1 MKPER
6 PSASLWSPP
15 AWAWLSRWVPTP
27 LSTSRSERLRV
38 VVGALL
44 GILFTAIAS
53 QWWAPAAGVWLVA
66 PIGASAVL
74 VFSAPSSPLA
84 QPWAVVAGNTVSAA
98 VGWCCVQWLS
108 VPLPWAVSVAVAAA
122 IGAMMALRCLHPP
135 GGAMALLMVWLQES
149 HWSFLFFPVFTNS
162 VLLVLVAVLYNHWTH
177 HPYPHKPSPVVSP
190 PAAGQVGRADLD
202 TVVARYG
209 QVLDVAPDELVN
221 LLREAQGMATER
233 LWRTLVC
240 RDIMSP
246 HPVFVDFKTSLSMAM
261 QRMTQAQIKALPV
274 VDQGGQVVGILTQAD
289 FLRLLSADASVEQDR
304 SVGEFMTRQVRVA
317 SAHSHALDLLP
328 LFSSGGHHHLPV
340 IDQDKR
346 LVGMLTQTDLVR
358 ALSRVLTRPGE
369 HGAAQTAA

>member
-1 MKPER
+1 
-6 PSASLWSPP
+6 
-15 AWAWLSRWVPTP
+15 
-27 LSTSRSERLRV
+27 
-38 VVGALL
+38 
-44 GILFTAIAS
+44 
-53 QWWAPAAGVWLVA
+53 
-66 PIGASAVL
+66 
-74 VFSAPSSPLA
+74 
-84 QPWAVVAGNTVSAA
+84 
-98 VGWCCVQWLS
+98 
-108 VPLPWAVSVAVAAA
+108 
-122 IGAMMALRCLHPP
+122 
-135 GGAMALLMVWLQES
+135 
-149 HWSFLFFPVFTNS
+149 
-162 VLLVLVAVLYNHWTH
+162 
-177 HPYPHKPSPVVSP
+177 
-190 PAAGQVGRADLD
+190 
-202 TVVARYG
+202 VVARYG

-369 HGAAQTAA
+369 HGAAQTSA